1 MTKAEKLSA
10 IIAAIFVIVCAF
22 AALIPSPPGITSE
35 RSADI
40 SEIMTGGDGESEDE
54 IMPGD
59 TVNINTADLEE
70 LCLLPGIGETLGQRI
85 IDCREADGYYKSVE
99 DLADRVDGIGEK
111 TAENIRVYVAVEV
124 DAP

>member
-10 IIAAIFVIVCAF
+10 ILAAIFVIVCVI
-22 AALIPSPPGITSE
+22 AALIPSPSGITPE

-54 IMPGD
+54 LMPGD

-85 IDCREADGYYKSVE
+85 IDCRESDGYYNSVE
-99 DLADRVDGIGEK
+99 ELADRVDGIGEK
-111 TAENIRVYVAVEV
+111 TAEEIRIYVAVEDDV
-124 DAP
+124 S